1 MNDVAPTTVF
11 VVSHTH
17 WDREWYRTFH
27 QFRVD
32 LVDVVQQV
40 LDALE
45 EGGEFRHFLL
55 DGQAIILEDYLAV
68 CPEDAPRIEKLVAA
82 GALSLGP
89 WYVLPDEFLISA
101 EAHVRNLAIG
111 HKVILPNRYCKN

>member
-1 MNDVAPTTVF
+1 MNGGAPTTAF

-32 LVDVVQQV
+32 LVDVVRKV

-68 CPEDAPRIEKLVAA
+68 CPEDAHRIENWSPTVRYPLVR
-82 GALSLGP
+82 GMSCRTN
-89 WYVLPDEFLISA
+89 S
-101 EAHVRNLAIG
+101 
-111 HKVILPNRYCKN
+111 